1 MTYITELQGTN
12 PSSIIELFTLELV
25 SSIHGSSTVHR
36 FHAGRNENNAS
47 IVFGNQT
54 YVALPIEA
62 EGFEQNGKQSAR
74 PTLRISNLA
83 GTVTTILSTLSMG
96 LEGAIVK
103 RDRTLLRYL
112 DHSNF
117 VGGSSPYGTNGPDP
131 TAIFNSQVYVID
143 RKSSENRDVIEFE
156 LANKIDAMVR
166 LPKRQVL
173 SNEFPGIG
181 SFYR

>member
-12 PSSIIELFTLELV
+12 PSAIIELFTLELV
-25 SSIHGSSTVHR
+25 PSIHGSSTVHR
-36 FHAGRNENNAS
+36 FHAGRNQNNAS
-47 IVFGNQT
+47 IEFGNNT
-54 YVALPIEA
+54 YTALPIEA
-62 EGFEQNGKQSAR
+62 DGFEQNGKQSAR

-112 DHSNF
+112 DPSNF
-117 VGGSSPYGTNGPDP
+117 TGGISPYSPDP

-143 RKSSENRDVIEFE
+143 RKSSENRDFVEFE
-156 LANKIDAMVR
+156 LANSIDAMVR

>member
-12 PSSIIELFTLELV
+12 PSAIIELFTLELV

-36 FHAGRNENNAS
+36 FHAGRNQNNAS
-47 IVFGNQT
+47 IVFGLQSYT
-54 YVALPIEA
+54 ALPIEA
-62 EGFEQNGKQSAR
+62 DGFEQNGKQSAR

-112 DHSNF
+112 DNSNF
-117 VGGSSPYGTNGPDP
+117 TGGTSPYSPNP

-143 RKSSENRDVIEFE
+143 RKSSENRDLVEFE
-156 LANKIDAMVR
+156 LVNKIDAMVR